1 MNRVLIALV
10 RFYQVAHLP
19 FYSNV
24 CRFEPSCSNYA
35 IEALK
40 THGNLKG
47 FWLSIKRVSKCHPF
61 HKGGFDPVPVKEKQ
75 L

>member
-1 MNRVLIALV
+1 MLLK
-10 RFYQVAHLP
+10 FYQVAHLP

-24 CRFEPSCSNYA
+24 CRFSPSCSSYA

-40 THGNLKG
+40 THGTVKG
-47 FWLSIKRVSKCHPF
+47 FWLALKRVSKCHPF
-61 HKGGFDPVPVKEKQ
+61 HAGGFDPVPTKENK